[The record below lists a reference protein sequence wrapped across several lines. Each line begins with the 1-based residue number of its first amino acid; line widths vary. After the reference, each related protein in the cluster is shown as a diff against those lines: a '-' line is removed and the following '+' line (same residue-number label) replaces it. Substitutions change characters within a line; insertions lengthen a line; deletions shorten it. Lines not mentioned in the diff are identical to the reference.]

1 MSQISPPPRKS
12 SASSTSCKFT
22 ASVHSSFHLP
32 HGHHQVPPSNPL
44 QVLSQLGFPK
54 HRVEKALASTGNRNA
69 QVAAEWLIHHVN
81 DPTLDESTP
90 REYILYLCPT
100 GPLLEQIERY
110 YQETLKISF
119 NTAHNCMPHIALCSF
134 FQAPD
139 EAVDLLI
146 SGLEHAVDKMKNDLP
161 TQLTLEFYKANQLI
175 GLFLS
180 EDQNDCFKRLS
191 NVFMRECSEFISGG
205 ELGPMHVISTCF
217 PWCSSYPLLNPKRIE
232 VEPYLKS
239 LHLTLAYQFNPNDRS
254 KLEQLADSLV
264 DPCSPCT
271 WELRLFSR
279 ESRIK
284 DRHVYRVIES
294 NNACE
299 VDELPLVLGDF
310 VYVEPASVVGS
321 SDGWV
326 QATSWLTGCT
336 GQIPLSCTERIA
348 ESAAWTLH
356 KCILLRNDSNGSGGS
371 QNQMH
376 YNPKQL
382 LQAADSLA
390 RLSLDSSD
398 SSKTTESSNMQQGNV
413 TQKTNPS
420 THRNLLVMRHAE
432 RVDFTFGHNWVQS
445 CFDEKTKEYKRRDL
459 NQPSTLVNRSDP
471 NEFLFDTPLT
481 LIGLYQ
487 ATLTGK
493 ALEAAQVSLVSIY
506 CSPSLRCVQTCTNV
520 MKELTNVPTTI
531 NIEPGLFE
539 WLSWYPHPKRP
550 TFMSPADLASAG
562 YPINLSYVP
571 LITQKEIETKEN
583 ESLIEYYERCHL
595 VANTA
600 LNRIKSGTVLL
611 VGHSSTLDTCVR
623 KLATGSIARSAG
635 DFLSLLKGIPYCGV
649 SYLKEEPVEPSSQDQ
664 LLELATGTSWV
675 ISKPPIMTLQH
686 TANAKYEWKL
696 LKT

>member
-1 MSQISPPPRKS
+1 MSQLSPSHRRS
-12 SASSTSCKFT
+12 SNSSTSCKFT

-32 HGHHQVPPSNPL
+32 HAHHQVPPSNPL
-44 QVLSQLGFPK
+44 QVLTQLGFPK
-54 HRVEKALASTGNRNA
+54 HRIEKALAATGNRNA

-81 DPTLDESTP
+81 DPTLDENTP

-139 EAVDLLI
+139 EAVDLLL

-161 TQLTLEFYKANQLI
+161 TQLTLEFYKTNQLI

-239 LHLTLAYQFNPNDRS
+239 LHMTLAYQFNPSDRA
-254 KLEQLADSLV
+254 KLEQLAESLV

-279 ESRIK
+279 EMRIK
-284 DRHVYRVIES
+284 DKNVYRVVES
-294 NNACE
+294 STASE
-299 VDELPLVLGDF
+299 VDELPLVVGDF
-310 VYVEPASVVGS
+310 VYVDPASVGVS

-336 GQIPLSCTERIA
+336 GQIPLSCVERTA

-356 KCILLRNDSNGSGGS
+356 KCILLRNDSSALGGS
-371 QNQMH
+371 PATLH

-382 LQAADSLA
+382 LQPADSLA

-398 SSKTTESSNMQQGNV
+398 SSKTAESLNMQHGL
-413 TQKTNPS
+413 TSHKTATPIG
-420 THRNLLVMRHAE
+420 RNLLVMRHAE
-432 RVDFTFGHNWVQS
+432 RIDFTFGYTWVQS

-459 NQPSTLVNRSDP
+459 NQPATLPVRSDP
-471 NEFLFDTPLT
+471 AEYILDTPLT
-481 LIGLYQ
+481 MIGLYQ

-493 ALEAAQVSLVSIY
+493 AIESAQVPLVAIY
-506 CSPSLRCVQTCTNV
+506 SSPSLRCIQTCMNI
-520 MKELTNVPTTI
+520 MKELTNAPATI

-539 WLSWYPHPKRP
+539 WIFWYPFPKRP
-550 TFMSPADLASAG
+550 SFMTPSELASAG

-571 LITQKEIETKEN
+571 LISQKEIQTKEN

-595 VANTA
+595 VASTA

-611 VGHSSTLDTCVR
+611 VGHSSTLDTCIR
-623 KLATGSIARSAG
+623 KLATGSIARSPG
-635 DFLSLLKGIPYCGV
+635 DFHSLLKGIPYCGV
-649 SYLKEEPVEPSSQDQ
+649 AYLKEEAPDTSTQDQ
-664 LLELATGTSWV
+664 LLDIPSTSCWS